1 MTTTHQVAAGV
12 AQEEEEV
19 ERGEEGGGEVKH
31 RALEGVIRAREA
43 VEDGMV
49 GVDSVVAEGMEEDR
63 EEGGS
68 SVDLEIALWTTCF
81 LGVKLW
87 AILVMQTYFS
97 AVLWNT
103 RTPCWFCPN

>member
-1 MTTTHQVAAGV
+1 MTTTHQAAGGV

-19 ERGEEGGGEVKH
+19 ERGEEGGEEVNH

-43 VEDGMV
+43 AEEGMV
-49 GVDSVVAEGMEEDR
+49 GVVDSVAEEMEEVR

-81 LGVKLW
+81 LGAKLW
-87 AILVMQTYFS
+87 AILAMQTYFS
-97 AVLWNT
+97 AALWNT
-103 RTPCWFCPN
+103 RTPCWFYLS